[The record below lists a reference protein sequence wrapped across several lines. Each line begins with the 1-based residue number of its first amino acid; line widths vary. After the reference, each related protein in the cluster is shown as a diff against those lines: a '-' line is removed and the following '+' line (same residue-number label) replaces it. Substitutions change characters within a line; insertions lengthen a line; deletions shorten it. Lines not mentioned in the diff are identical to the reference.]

1 MISVCIPTY
10 NGQKYIKQQLESILI
25 QLSQEDEIII
35 SDDSS
40 SDDTLKIIKAFND
53 SRITILENNK
63 FHSPIYNLEN
73 ALKNAKGDYI
83 FLSDQDDIWK
93 KDKVKIII
101 DNLQHS
107 NLVVHDAEII
117 DENNNLINESFY
129 IINKTH
135 PGIIHNLIKN
145 GFIGC
150 CMAFNRKVLDVCLPF
165 PKGIPMHDSW
175 IGIKTYCTVKNVNFI
190 PDRLIEYR
198 RHGNNASVSGE
209 KSRRPLFQ
217 KLKDR
222 MIIINSVI
230 KSNR

>member
-25 QLSQEDEIII
+25 QLSQDDEIII

-40 SDDTLKIIKAFND
+40 SDDTLNIIKSLND
-53 SRITILENNK
+53 SRITVFENNT

-73 ALKNAKGDYI
+73 ALKYAKGDYI

-93 KDKVKIII
+93 KNKVKIII

-117 DENNNLINESFY
+117 DEHNNLINESFY
-129 IINKTH
+129 KTNKTH
-135 PGIIHNLIKN
+135 SGVIHNLLKN

-150 CMAFNRKVLDVCLPF
+150 CMAFNRKVLEVCLPF
-165 PKGIPMHDSW
+165 PKNIPMHDSW
-175 IGIKTYCTVKNVNFI
+175 IGIKTYCTVKNVKFI
-190 PDRLIEYR
+190 PDKLIEYR
-198 RHGNNASVSGE
+198 RHGNNASASGE
-209 KSRRPLFQ
+209 KSKRPLLQ

-222 MIIINSVI
+222 IVIIYSVI
-230 KSNR
+230 KRNR